1 MVVWDESGTV
11 QDNATEFKKTMYT
24 FNAHFISNVSE
35 PYKRHV
41 FQSMPQAEGES
52 VDKFVDKPRKQ
63 AQVCNSHD
71 NDSNI
76 YDQVIENFSQLNY
89 VESFGKKNT

>member
-1 MVVWDESGTV
+1 
-11 QDNATEFKKTMYT
+11 
-24 FNAHFISNVSE
+24 
-35 PYKRHV
+35 
-41 FQSMPQAEGES
+41 MPQAEGES